1 MNYLKLLKTDTQYLL
16 QLSFY
21 GKKLFLQAL
30 FLLLVVHVSLIVF
43 GFNKTKDSLSR
54 FIAQTKTPPNNPDEL
69 INLIATVVKIGSR
82 YSRLWASCLR
92 RSLVLWFLLARE
104 GIKSDLKIGV
114 RQNQG
119 KMDAHA
125 WVEVN
130 QVVLNDQPN
139 IAQQFSVFEGLKVF
153 P

>member
-1 MNYLKLLKTDTQYLL
+1 MNYLKLLKGDIQCLL

-30 FLLLVVHVSLIVF
+30 FLLFIVHISLIVF
-43 GFNKTKDSLSR
+43 GLNKTKDFLSR
-54 FIAQTKTPPNNPDEL
+54 FIPPTKTSPKNQDEL
-69 INLIATVVKIGSR
+69 INLIEIIVKIASR

-92 RSLVLWFLLARE
+92 KSLVLWFLLARE
-104 GIKSDLKIGV
+104 GIKSDLRIGV
-114 RQNQG
+114 RRNLG
-119 KMDAHA
+119 KIEAHA

-153 P
+153 Q